1 MIKMNYKQVILV
13 ITSILTLAGCVGVSP
28 DGKGY
33 NVSIP
38 LNIINTTVAQNFPQ
52 SQKTNYGTLLID
64 KPNLLGK
71 QGSDKLGV
79 GTTFTF
85 SNMFIPNGIKG
96 SLNLSSGLR
105 YNPSDRGLYLASPM
119 IDELTF
125 QNFSLSSY
133 LTPQMRNSIGNI
145 IAKQIIKKP
154 IYHINTI
161 GASFVRGIG
170 VQNGNVVLTLGL

>member
-1 MIKMNYKQVILV
+1 MNYKQILL
-13 ITSILTLAGCVGVSP
+13 IGTFILALAGCVGVTP
-28 DGKGY
+28 DGRGY

-38 LNIINTTVAQNFPQ
+38 INVINTTVGQNFPQ
-52 SQKTNYGTLLID
+52 SQKTNYGTLMID

-71 QGSDKLGV
+71 QGSNKLGV

-105 YNPSDRGLYLASPM
+105 YNPNDRGLYLASPM

-133 LTPQMRNSIGNI
+133 ITPQIRNMIGDI

-154 IYHINTI
+154 IYHINSM
-161 GASFVRGIG
+161 GASFVRGIS
-170 VQNGNVVLTLGL
+170 VENGNVVLTLGL